1 MPAVA
6 GGAAEAGGFVLRSIA
21 AVVAGYVVFA
31 GSAALLFQL
40 SGIDPHAPSSAGFK
54 IGSIIWGV
62 VFALVAGWLTAR
74 VAARRPGAHAA
85 VLALLIA
92 AGALI
97 SLLASSPASVW
108 SQMAALVL
116 MAPAAWIGGVLVR
129 VEHLA

>member
-1 MPAVA
+1 MM
-6 GGAAEAGGFVLRSIA
+6 RSVA

-31 GSAALLFQL
+31 ASAALLFQL
-40 SGIDPHAPSSAGFK
+40 SGVDPHAPSSTGFK
-54 IGSIIWGV
+54 IGTIVWGV

-74 VAARRPGAHAA
+74 VAARRPGTHAA
-85 VLALLIA
+85 ILAALIA

-97 SLLASSPASVW
+97 SLLASSSGSIW
-108 SQMAALVL
+108 SQIAALVF